1 MKTIAVFPN
10 TEKIESAGV
19 LERIKDFFADKDV
32 RLVML
37 REPAEKFGYPELAV
51 KNKEI
56 DEESALDIL
65 IEFIDKTKITKVK
78 NIIKLLS
85 KGLLSL
91 DNASKMLNVMSSLN
105 EIQDK
110 KTNSLYTMFSK

>member
-37 REPAEKFGYPELAV
+37 REPAEKFGYP
-51 KNKEI
+51 
-56 DEESALDIL
+56 
-65 IEFIDKTKITKVK
+65 
-78 NIIKLLS
+78 
-85 KGLLSL
+85 
-91 DNASKMLNVMSSLN
+91 
-105 EIQDK
+105 
-110 KTNSLYTMFSK
+110 

>member
-51 KNKEI
+51 KNK
-56 DEESALDIL
+56 DIHNAD
-65 IEFIDKTKITKVK
+65 IG
-78 NIIKLLS
+78 LS
-85 KGLLSL
+85 IRGDGTL
-91 DNASKMLNVMSSLN
+91 
-105 EIQDK
+105 
-110 KTNSLYTMFSK
+110 

>member
-51 KNKEI
+51 KNK
-56 DEESALDIL
+56 DIQNADIGL
-65 IEFIDKTKITKVK
+65 SIGGDGTLLGVCRQLYAKDIPCCGINIGNVGFWRILRCQSWKAGCKNCWITST
-78 NIIKLLS
+78 I
-85 KGLLSL
+85 
-91 DNASKMLNVMSSLN
+91 
-105 EIQDK
+105 
-110 KTNSLYTMFSK
+110 